1 MNVSATLA
9 AFTQTASAYE
19 IARRAL
25 IPCYE
30 AFYGNVI
37 DLIAYENFAAPLRCL
52 DLGAGTGLL
61 ASHIKTCWPDAR
73 VHLID
78 GSDAMLALA
87 RERFGTDP
95 LMSYELADLN
105 DAELKGPY
113 DVIVSALAIH
123 HLTNEGKQGLF
134 KRIFAALRS
143 GGLFINAEQVASP
156 TEARGK
162 RYQEIWTLEAKTRGA
177 TEADL
182 EAAAVRMAHD
192 LCAPVEEQLGWMRAA
207 GFTDADCTFKAWRF
221 AVLCGTRDK

>member
-1 MNVSATLA
+1 MNASPALA

-37 DLIAYENFAAPLRCL
+37 DLIAYENFAAPLHCL

-61 ASHIKTCWPDAR
+61 ASHIKTRWPDTR
-73 VHLID
+73 IHLID
-78 GSDAMLALA
+78 GSDAMLAQA
-87 RERFGTDP
+87 RERFGDDP
-95 LMSYELADLN
+95 LMTYELGDLN
-105 DAELKGPY
+105 DTDLKGPF

-123 HLTNEGKQGLF
+123 HLGDEGKQGLF
-134 KRIFAALRS
+134 KRIFAALRP

-156 TEARGK
+156 AQARGK
-162 RYQEIWTLEAKTRGA
+162 RYQDIWTSEAKARGA

-192 LCAPVEEQLGWMRAA
+192 LCAPVEDQLGWMREA
-207 GFTDADCTFKAWRF
+207 GFADADCTFKAWRF
-221 AVLCGTRDK
+221 AVLCGTRTG